1 VATSID
7 KAGDEAKAPAAVRG
21 PLAQLIGPISQV
33 PGVVAIGLGGSRS
46 IGTSVPSS
54 DFDVIIFSG
63 PEPQLDHARMAE
75 AVQQLGGKM
84 ITSQRNPGESL
95 LAEITIGN
103 AKIELFFRK
112 MSAIAAEIE
121 GARQGRFRRSF
132 NALHVVGFISTILIS
147 YATYVRPVWDP
158 EGKLKDLIASAFPY
172 PDALRNQM
180 INVFRSDARV
190 ALGHAA
196 KVRSPE
202 DLPHLMALYSRVIAS
217 WNLVLFA
224 ANRKYP
230 VIDKGGRKLV
240 STFERTPPGYEFRSA
255 AILRAAAAG
264 DLKGA
269 NTEAERL
276 HRDVVAA
283 ALAE

>member
-7 KAGDEAKAPAAVRG
+7 KPGNEAKAPGEIRG

-63 PEPQLDHARMAE
+63 PDPQLDHARMAE

-95 LAEITIGN
+95 LAEIGIGN

-121 GARQGRFRRSF
+121 GARQGRFRRTF
-132 NALHVVGFISTILIS
+132 NALHVVGFLSTILIS

-158 EGKLKDLIASAFPY
+158 EGKLKNLIASAFPY

-180 INVFRSDARV
+180 ISVFRSDARV
-190 ALGHAA
+190 ALGHAG

-224 ANRKYP
+224 ANRQYP

-240 STFERTPPGYEFRSA
+240 STFQKTPPGYEFRSA

-269 NTEAERL
+269 NAEAERL

-283 ALAE
+283 ALTE